1 MKNKKERL
9 KKIVREELGNT
20 VNEKFDFSN
29 IANVE
34 LAMPGDPDLLDLGPI
49 PRSYKVYKV
58 TLGNQGLYFYLKH
71 FSDPMKSKLKPL
83 GGAPKIPD
91 MLVGMASKAIEKAIE
106 SLVADAP
113 LTLKDKKPAHAGAYI
128 DRPDG
133 QRVYAKGMNEMKITK
148 QRLKEIIK
156 EELTK
161 SLKESKETHV
171 SNIAKKIDRL
181 EQAVLN
187 AKKGMQNMEQGA
199 TDDADLQDVR
209 STNAYFSKQQEVMNL
224 EDKIELLTKQ
234 LKQLKQDEP
243 GQLERG
249 VSEELTKVDKEK
261 KKELEKE
268 LGDLKHK

>member
-1 MKNKKERL
+1 MESYRRSKEVKNKKERL

-20 VNEKFDFSN
+20 VNEKFGFSN

-91 MLVGMASKAIEKAIE
+91 MFVGMASKAIEKAIE

-113 LTLKDKKPAHAGAYI
+113 LTLKDKKPPFAHVGAYI

-133 QRVYAKGMNEMKITK
+133 QRVYAKGVNEMKITK
-148 QRLKEIIK
+148 ERLKEIVA

-161 SLKESKETHV
+161 AEK
-171 SNIAKKIDRL
+171 A
-181 EQAVLN
+181 
-187 AKKGMQNMEQGA
+187 
-199 TDDADLQDVR
+199 
-209 STNAYFSKQQEVMNL
+209 
-224 EDKIELLTKQ
+224 
-234 LKQLKQDEP
+234 
-243 GQLERG
+243 
-249 VSEELTKVDKEK
+249 K

-268 LGDLKHK
+268 LDDLEHK